1 VPPALGLYF
10 PMAHDVQFVCPVDAW
25 YVPDEQLV
33 QTVAPEDALNVPT
46 AQASQDVERPVTLLK
61 VPGEHSVHAAEEVDP
76 VAVLYVPTVQLV
88 QTVAPVPAL

>member
-1 VPPALGLYF
+1 
-10 PMAHDVQFVCPVDAW
+10 MAHDVQFVCPVDAW

-33 QTVAPEDALNVPT
+33 QTVAPED
-46 AQASQDVERPVTLLK
+46 RPVTLLK